1 MLSLRPYQSPM
12 ADHVLS
18 VPRNGLWAGMG
29 LGKTLVSLFAINI
42 MQFIERD
49 MTLVLAPKR
58 VAECTWPDERV
69 KWSAMLPN
77 IELSIVAG
85 NQKQRAHALTRDA
98 NVFTLCY
105 QNIPWLMEHLNGR
118 WPFARIIAD
127 ESTRLKSL
135 RVTMQISKLGK
146 DFVTG
151 QGGVRAKALAKIA
164 HFGDLKYWWNLT
176 GTPSPNGYLDLWGQT
191 WFLDQGV
198 RLGRNF
204 GSYKFRYFQNVAQ
217 GDQRAIWVPQKFALQ
232 QINRKLADI
241 TLSVEAKDHFKLPPL
256 ISNVIYIDMPAEAR
270 RLYREMEKDL
280 YTEIGGTPIEALTAG
295 MKSQKL
301 LQMASGAV
309 YLNAVLG
316 EAQRGPKNWKAVH
329 DGKLQALDSVVSE
342 AAGAPILVAYY
353 FVSDLAR
360 LKCAFPHGR
369 QLDDQPGTI
378 RDWNAGKISLLF
390 AHPKSAG
397 HGLNLQDGGNILVF
411 FSHDWNLEE
420 YLQIIERI
428 GPTRQAQS
436 GYDRSVYVHYLV
448 ARDTVD
454 EDVLA
459 RRESKRAVQDL
470 LMTSMKRR
478 LAA

>member
-1 MLSLRPYQSPM
+1 MLSLRPYQVPM
-12 ADHVLS
+12 ADHVLN

-29 LGKTLVSLFAINI
+29 LGKTLVSLYAIDLT
-42 MQFIERD
+42 QCIERD

-58 VAECTWPDERV
+58 VAESTWPDEAR
-69 KWSAMLPN
+69 KWSGMLRN
-77 IELSIVAG
+77 IEISVVAG
-85 NQKQRAHALTRDA
+85 TPLQRAIALGKDA
-98 NVFTLCY
+98 NVFTLTY
-105 QNIPWLMEHLNGR
+105 QNIPWLIEHLNGY
-118 WPFARIIAD
+118 WPFARVVAD

-135 RVTMQISKLGK
+135 RVSMHISKHGK
-146 DFVTG
+146 EFVSG
-151 QGGVRAKALAKIA
+151 QGGVRAKAISKIA
-164 HFGDLKYWWNLT
+164 HFKNLKYWWNLT

-191 WFLDQGV
+191 WFLDQGA

-204 GSYKFRYFQNVAQ
+204 GSYKERYFQNVAE
-217 GDQRAIWVPQKFALQ
+217 GNQRAVWVPQKFALQ

-241 TLSVEAKDHFKLPPL
+241 TLSVEAKDHFNLPPL
-256 ISNVIYIDMPAEAR
+256 VSNVIYIDMPAEAR
-270 RLYREMEKDL
+270 RMYREMERHL
-280 YTEIGGTPIEALTAG
+280 YTEIEGTPIEALTAA

-309 YLNAVLG
+309 YLNVALG
-316 EAQRGPKNWKAVH
+316 EIQRGPKNWKAVH
-329 DGKLQALDSVVSE
+329 DGKLDALDSVVSE
-342 AAGAPILVAYY
+342 AAGASVLVAYY

-360 LKCAFPHGR
+360 LRSAFPDGR
-369 QLDDQPGTI
+369 QLDGDPQTI
-378 RDWNAGKISLLF
+378 RDWNAGKIRLLF

-420 YLQIIERI
+420 WLQFIERI

-448 ARDTVD
+448 ARNTAD

-459 RRESKRAVQDL
+459 RRESKRAVQDV
-470 LMTSMKRR
+470 LMASMKRR
-478 LAA
+478 AA

>member
-1 MLSLRPYQSPM
+1 MV
-12 ADHVLS
+12 DHLHGA
-18 VPRNGLWAGMG
+18 PRVGLWAGMG
-29 LGKTLVSLFAINI
+29 LGKTFVSLYTINT
-42 MQFIERD
+42 MQWIERD
-49 MTLVLAPKR
+49 LTLVLAPKR
-58 VAECTWPDERV
+58 VAESTWPDEV
-69 KWSAMLPN
+69 SKWRAMLPN

-85 NQKQRAHALTRDA
+85 TAKQRAHALTKDA

-105 QNIPWLMEHLNGR
+105 QNIPWLIEHLAGR
-118 WPFARIIAD
+118 WPFARVIAD

-146 DFVTG
+146 EFVTG
-151 QGGVRAKALAKIA
+151 QGGVRAKAIAKIA

-191 WFLDQGV
+191 WFLDQGL

-204 GSYKFRYFQNVAQ
+204 GSYKERYFQNVAQ
-217 GDQRAIWVPQKFALQ
+217 GDQRAIWVPQRFALQ

-256 ISNVIYIDMPAEAR
+256 ISNVIYVDMPSDAR
-270 RLYREMEKDL
+270 RQYHEMEKHL
-280 YTEIGGTPIEALTAG
+280 YTEIEGAPIEALTAG

-316 EAQRGPKNWKAVH
+316 EKQGGPKNWKEVY
-329 DGKLQALDSVVSE
+329 DGKIQALDSVLSE
-342 AAGAPILVAYY
+342 AAGAPVLVAYY
-353 FVSDLAR
+353 FRSDLAR
-360 LKCAFPHGR
+360 LQSAFPHGR
-369 QLDDQPGTI
+369 LLDADPRTI
-378 RDWNAGKISLLF
+378 RDWNAGKIAVLF

-459 RRESKRAVQDL
+459 RRESKRAVQDV
-470 LMTSMKRR
+470 LMASMKRR
-478 LAA
+478 AA